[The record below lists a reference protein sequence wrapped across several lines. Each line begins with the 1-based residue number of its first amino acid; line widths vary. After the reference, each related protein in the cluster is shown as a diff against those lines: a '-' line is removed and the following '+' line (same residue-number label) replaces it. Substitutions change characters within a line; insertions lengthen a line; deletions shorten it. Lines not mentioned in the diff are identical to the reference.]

1 MMKGELSN
9 TVLPRVYIV
18 FEGLVG
24 VLPDTKSKALE
35 ALHRKRKQWDKAVNQ
50 YVLTPNTS
58 QGMRDMYWRY
68 NFRVDILTFHGAD
81 FADAVRDRLDQR
93 NLLFGDVVSFE
104 EQELLHELT
113 YDRSILAVLD
123 PAPERMLRWGSK
135 GRHVTP
141 DQLNLMQL
149 IT

>member
-24 VLPDTKSKALE
+24 ILPDTKSKALE
-35 ALHRKRKQWDKAVNQ
+35 ALARKRRQWGKAVNQ
-50 YVLTPNTS
+50 YTLNEPTK
-58 QGMRDMYWRY
+58 QGMRDVYFRY
-68 NFRVDILTFHGAD
+68 NFRIDILTFYGAD
-81 FADAVRDRLDQR
+81 FADAVRDKLDQK
-93 NLLFGDVVSFE
+93 NLLFGDVVAYE
-104 EQELLHELT
+104 EAELMHELV

-123 PAPERMLRWGSK
+123 PATERMLRWGSK
-135 GRHVTP
+135 GKHCTP
-141 DQLNLMQL
+141 DQLNLMGL